1 MEVIVE
7 CQQRPEGSK
16 TRALRREGLIPAVL
30 YGHKG
35 TESVSLVIG
44 EKTAQQLLKNA
55 SVNNT
60 IVDLKVPDI
69 SWNGKTIIR
78 EVQSHPYKPFLYH
91 LSFFSVATHGS
102 IDVEVPLNFVG
113 EPVGVDPEG
122 GTLEPIVTELAI
134 KCKPDRIPESLDI
147 DVSGLHIGESLQ
159 LHQITLPE
167 GVEASAED
175 DLVLVSIAHPRTS
188 APSTTEETSSLEG
201 AKIE

>member
-1 MEVIVE
+1 MEVTVE
-7 CQQRPEGSK
+7 CQKRPEGSK

-44 EKTAQQLLKNA
+44 KKNAQQLLKDA

-60 IVDLKVPDI
+60 VVQLKVPDI
-69 SWNGKTIIR
+69 SWNGKIIIR

-91 LSFFSVATHGS
+91 LSFFSIATHGS

-122 GTLEPIVTELAI
+122 GILEPIVTELAI
-134 KCKPDRIPESLDI
+134 KCKPDKIPESLDI
-147 DVSGLHIGESLQ
+147 DISGLHIGDSLQ

-167 GVEASAED
+167 GVEASAEA
-175 DLVLVSIAHPRTS
+175 DLVLVSIAHPAA
-188 APSTTEETSSLEG
+188 APSTTEETSSLEDEI
-201 AKIE
+201 KE